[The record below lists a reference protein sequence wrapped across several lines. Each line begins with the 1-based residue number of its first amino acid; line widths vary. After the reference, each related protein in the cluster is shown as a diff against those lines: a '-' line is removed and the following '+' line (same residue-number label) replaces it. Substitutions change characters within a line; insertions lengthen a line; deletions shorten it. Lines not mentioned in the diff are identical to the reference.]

1 MRVEERVS
9 LQAMERYFKRTR
21 YQFDPVSLPAV
32 KIKNETVYDYNRSV
46 ELLCKQLDPVPKVC
60 GVLWSIL

>member
-1 MRVEERVS
+1 
-9 LQAMERYFKRTR
+9 MERYFKRTR